1 MFTQTLSKKKF
12 YFVVVILSLFVLMLT
27 EENAEARRRGFFRR
41 RVFFGKRFR
50 PMPARRAVRCCK
62 RPNQIAGV
70 PHQNYRFNRFNDF
83 DQLALARQAVDPFS
97 SLALDPTG
105 DISRLGGLDGVRGL
119 QRIDGTN
126 IAFNN
131 RGEFFEQF
139 NNDFVS
145 TDRPL
150 VFNDGKILG
159 GAVVPLRD
167 DTLEQVRL
175 LNASRS
181 LRFIRRR

>member
-1 MFTQTLSKKKF
+1 MFSQKRDRKKF
-12 YFVVVILSLFVLMLT
+12 FLLVLILSLSVLFLT

-41 RVFFGKRFR
+41 RVFFGKKFR
-50 PMPARRAVRCCK
+50 PMPSRRAVRCC
-62 RPNQIAGV
+62 RRQNSFAGA
-70 PHQNYRFNRFNDF
+70 PHQRNRFNRFDEF
-83 DQLALARQAVDPFS
+83 DRLALARQAVDPFS

-105 DISRLGGLDGVRGL
+105 DISRLGGLDGIQGL
-119 QRIDGTN
+119 RRIDGTN
-126 IAFNN
+126 IAFNG

-139 NNDFVS
+139 NNDFNS

-150 VFNDGKILG
+150 IFNDGKILG

-181 LRFIRRR
+181 LRFLGRR